1 MKFFWK
7 SKFFKISYITNKR
20 YKIFKTKKYENN
32 NLVKFL
38 ISDEASFINNQVI
51 KIDGGIY
58 GDC

>member
-1 MKFFWK
+1 MVRRAG
-7 SKFFKISYITNKR
+7 T
-20 YKIFKTKKYENN
+20 ELDVA